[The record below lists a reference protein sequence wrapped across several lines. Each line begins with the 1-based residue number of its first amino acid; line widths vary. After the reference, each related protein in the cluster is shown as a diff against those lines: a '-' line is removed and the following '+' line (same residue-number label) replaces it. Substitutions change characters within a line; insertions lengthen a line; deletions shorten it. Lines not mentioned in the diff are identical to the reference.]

1 MRWRGDDGVGT
12 GPSEVST
19 NLYESHEFCSY
30 SLKFMFIR
38 GQYVVGG
45 LNRQGAQG
53 ASRKEHG
60 VSADGQHSV
69 EAADGTQQDVAYH
82 TYSLLHSLYSFA
94 ARARAWGVV
103 AWRAAEYSQLPDGG
117 CAVGRRGRGGRG
129 PLLKPDSHG
138 SLTGTGAAP
147 GHRPLA

>member
-1 MRWRGDDGVGT
+1 MGT

-82 TYSLLHSLYSFA
+82 TYSLLHSPYSFA

-103 AWRAAEYSQLPDGG
+103 AWL
-117 CAVGRRGRGGRG
+117 RGGRRNIHSCLMVG
-129 PLLKPDSHG
+129 APSGGED
-138 SLTGTGAAP
+138 GAAE
-147 GHRPLA
+147 GRF